1 MRVVKIDITATH
13 KGAFGLLVTELLYKS
28 RALFILCYNKH
39 CNFPTGQPWDYTA
52 REKEMAAQSHF
63 SELNPLPGSWL
74 VGELLS
80 LRLEVAFTED
90 LILRRHHREIIT
102 SVILQ
107 L

>member
-1 MRVVKIDITATH
+1 
-13 KGAFGLLVTELLYKS
+13 
-28 RALFILCYNKH
+28 
-39 CNFPTGQPWDYTA
+39 
-52 REKEMAAQSHF
+52 MAAQSHF